1 MDHVCLAFPVL
12 EGKADAARAF
22 MRELDGGRRDEYDR
36 SEQRLG
42 ITKEV
47 WFLADT
53 AAGQMLVGYIEADD
67 FAAAA
72 PQFFG
77 SQDQFDL
84 WFKARFADATGVD
97 LSHPPELRFPELL
110 STYEAAVPA

>member
-42 ITKEV
+42 ISKEV
-47 WFLADT
+47 WFLAE
-53 AAGQMLVGYIEADD
+53 APGGRMLVGYIEADD
-67 FAAAA
+67 FAAAG

-77 SQDQFDL
+77 SQDPFDL
-84 WFKARFADATGVD
+84 WFKERFAEVTGVD
-97 LSHPPELRFPELL
+97 LNHPPELQFPELL
-110 STYEAAVPA
+110 SVYEAAVRG